1 MIVISRLPTFSRKLN
16 KFFIFALLT
25 VVTGC
30 SQTDTEKRLSDRPLF
45 VETDIDSLPGWNN
58 DKVLNAFPALQKSCR
73 SILKKLNRR
82 QSSKKKLKKHSSWQ
96 NVCDQITTNSFGEDS
111 FRDFLKSKFNAYQIR
126 YRGSDEGLFTGYY
139 EPTLDGSLKL
149 SREYKTPIYPKPT
162 DLIHVNLGEWKES
175 LNNSRILGRVVGNKL
190 KPYFSRSDI
199 SKGALDREITPILW
213 LKSEIDAFFLH
224 IQGSGRVVLPD
235 GEVYRLGY
243 AGKNGRKYYPIGR
256 HLLEIGAIPKE
267 NISMQSI
274 KKWLRENPGKKKDVM
289 NMNPSYVFFRKLN
302 GKDGPIG
309 AQGVVLTS
317 GRSLA
322 VDRHYSKLGAPVWLS
337 ANFEDEEGKKLQR
350 LMVAQD
356 TGGAIKGPIRGD
368 VFWGSGKIAER
379 LAGIMKAKGSMYVFY
394 PKSINPNF
402 ISR

>member
-1 MIVISRLPTFSRKLN
+1 MIVISRLPIFSRKLN
-16 KFFIFALLT
+16 KFFIFVLLT

-111 FRDFLKSKFNAYQIR
+111 FREFLKSKFNAYQIR

-256 HLLEIGAIPKE
+256 YLLEIGAIPKE

-394 PKSINPNF
+394 PKSINPNY

>member
-1 MIVISRLPTFSRKLN
+1 M
-16 KFFIFALLT
+16 
-25 VVTGC
+25 TGC

-111 FRDFLKSKFNAYQIR
+111 FREFLKSKFNAYQIR

-139 EPTLDGSLKL
+139 EPTLNGSLKL

-256 HLLEIGAIPKE
+256 YLLEIGAIPKE

-302 GKDGPIG
+302 GNDGPIG

>member
-1 MIVISRLPTFSRKLN
+1 MIVISKLPIFSRKLN

-30 SQTDTEKRLSDRPLF
+30 SQTDTEKRLSDRSLF
-45 VETDIDSLPGWNN
+45 LETDIDSLPGWNN

-82 QSSKKKLKKHSSWQ
+82 NSSKKKLKKHSSWQ

-111 FRDFLKSKFNAYQIR
+111 FREFLKSKFNAYQIR

-256 HLLEIGAIPKE
+256 YLAEIGAIPKE

-274 KKWLRENPGKKKDVM
+274 KRWLRENPGKKKDVM
-289 NMNPSYVFFRKLN
+289 NMNPSFVFFRKLN

-337 ANFEDEEGKKLQR
+337 ANFEDEEGEKLQR

>member
-1 MIVISRLPTFSRKLN
+1 MIVISRLPIFSRKLN
-16 KFFIFALLT
+16 KFFIFVLLT

-111 FRDFLKSKFNAYQIR
+111 FREFLKSKFNAYQIR

-256 HLLEIGAIPKE
+256 YLVEIGAIPKE

-274 KKWLRENPGKKKDVM
+274 KKWLKENPGKKKDVM
-289 NMNPSYVFFRKLN
+289 NMNPSYVFFRKLK
-302 GKDGPIG
+302 GKEGPIG

-394 PKSINPNF
+394 PKSINPNY

>member
-1 MIVISRLPTFSRKLN
+1 M
-16 KFFIFALLT
+16 
-25 VVTGC
+25 TGC
-30 SQTDTEKRLSDRPLF
+30 SQTDTEKRLSVRPLF
-45 VETDIDSLPGWNN
+45 VETDIDSLPGWKN

-289 NMNPSYVFFRKLN
+289 NKNPSYVFFRKLN

>member
-1 MIVISRLPTFSRKLN
+1 M
-16 KFFIFALLT
+16 
-25 VVTGC
+25 TGC

-111 FRDFLKSKFNAYQIR
+111 FREFLKSKFNAYQIR

-224 IQGSGRVVLPD
+224 IQGSGRVVLQD
-235 GEVYRLGY
+235 GAVHRLGY
-243 AGKNGRKYYPIGR
+243 AGKNGQKYYPIGR
-256 HLLEIGAIPKE
+256 YLVEIGAIPKE

-274 KKWLRENPGKKKDVM
+274 KKWLKENPGKKKDVM
-289 NMNPSYVFFRKLN
+289 NMNPSYVFFRKLK
-302 GKDGPIG
+302 GKEGPIG

-322 VDRHYSKLGAPVWLS
+322 VDRQYSKLGAPIWLS
-337 ANFEDEEGKKLQR
+337 ANFGDEEGKKLQR

-368 VFWGSGKIAER
+368 VFWGSGKTAER

>member
-1 MIVISRLPTFSRKLN
+1 MVKRKSRK
-16 KFFIFALLT
+16 
-25 VVTGC
+25 
-30 SQTDTEKRLSDRPLF
+30 E
-45 VETDIDSLPGWNN
+45 
-58 DKVLNAFPALQKSCR
+58 
-73 SILKKLNRR
+73 
-82 QSSKKKLKKHSSWQ
+82 
-96 NVCDQITTNSFGEDS
+96 
-111 FRDFLKSKFNAYQIR
+111 
-126 YRGSDEGLFTGYY
+126 
-139 EPTLDGSLKL
+139 
-149 SREYKTPIYPKPT
+149 
-162 DLIHVNLGEWKES
+162 
-175 LNNSRILGRVVGNKL
+175 
-190 KPYFSRSDI
+190 
-199 SKGALDREITPILW
+199 
-213 LKSEIDAFFLH
+213 
-224 IQGSGRVVLPD
+224 
-235 GEVYRLGY
+235 
-243 AGKNGRKYYPIGR
+243 
-256 HLLEIGAIPKE
+256 
-267 NISMQSI
+267 
-274 KKWLRENPGKKKDVM
+274 KDVM

-337 ANFEDEEGKKLQR
+337 AKFEDEEGKKLQR

>member
-1 MIVISRLPTFSRKLN
+1 MIVISRLPIFSRKLK

-30 SQTDTEKRLSDRPLF
+30 SQTDTEKRLSVRPLF
-45 VETDIDSLPGWNN
+45 VETDIDSLPGWKN

-111 FRDFLKSKFNAYQIR
+111 FREFLKSKFIAYQIR

-274 KKWLRENPGKKKDVM
+274 KKWLKENPGKKKDVM

-302 GKDGPIG
+302 GNDGPIG

>member
-1 MIVISRLPTFSRKLN
+1 MIVISRLPIFSRKLN

-111 FRDFLKSKFNAYQIR
+111 FREFLKSKFNAYQIR

-256 HLLEIGAIPKE
+256 YLLEIGAIPKE

-394 PKSINPNF
+394 PKSINPNY

>member
-1 MIVISRLPTFSRKLN
+1 MIVISKLPIFSRKLN

-30 SQTDTEKRLSDRPLF
+30 SQTDTEKRLSDGPLF

-73 SILKKLNRR
+73 SILEKLNR
-82 QSSKKKLKKHSSWQ
+82 QHSSKKKLKKHSSWQ

-111 FRDFLKSKFNAYQIR
+111 FREFLKSKFNAYQIR

-256 HLLEIGAIPKE
+256 YLIEIGAIPKE

-274 KKWLRENPGKKKDVM
+274 KAWLKENPEKKKDVM
-289 NMNPSYVFFRKLN
+289 NMNPSYVFFRKLK
-302 GKDGPIG
+302 GKEGPIG
-309 AQGVVLTS
+309 SQGVVLTS

-322 VDRHYSKLGAPVWLS
+322 VDRRYSQLGAPIWVS
-337 ANFEDEEGKKLQR
+337 ANFDDENGKKLQR

-368 VFWGSGKIAER
+368 VFWGSGEIAEQ
-379 LAGIMKAKGSMYVFY
+379 LAGTMKAKGSIYVFY
-394 PKSINPNF
+394 PKSINPNY